1 MQQILEITCGSN
13 VSIYRAALQIALL
26 SRLKLQLPRASVAL
40 ASLTKTQQIS
50 IVLISITIRLLYVPG
65 VLYKTPTMAI
75 K

>member
-26 SRLKLQLPRASVAL
+26 SRLNLQFASASVAL

-50 IVLISITIRLLYVPG
+50 IVLIFITIGLLYVLD
-65 VLYKTPTMAI
+65 VLHEHQQWS
-75 K
+75 